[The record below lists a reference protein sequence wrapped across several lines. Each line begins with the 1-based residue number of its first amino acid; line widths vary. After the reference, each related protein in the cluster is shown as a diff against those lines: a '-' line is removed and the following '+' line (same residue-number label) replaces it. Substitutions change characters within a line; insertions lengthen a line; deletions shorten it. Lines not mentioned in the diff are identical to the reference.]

1 MLRRSRRLSTEQF
14 NEVIKKGKAFHSLFF
29 QLRISRNPGEPTR
42 AAAVAPVKMAKKAV
56 ARNDL
61 RRRIYEIVSPL
72 LPDSVVGYH
81 VIVFA
86 KPTLL
91 PAGEAKAPSD
101 AAVVED
107 LKALFV
113 KAGILR

>member
-29 QLRISRNPGEPTR
+29 QLRLSRNPGEPTR
-42 AAAVAPVKMAKKAV
+42 AAAVAPVKMAKTAV
-56 ARNDL
+56 ARNAL
-61 RRRIYEIVSPL
+61 RRKIYETISPM
-72 LPDSVVGYH
+72 LPESVDGYY

-91 PAGEAKAPSD
+91 PAGQFQAPSNE
-101 AAVVED
+101 AVAED